1 VLNSKQVIVLWWVV
15 HPSYGVRIRVDTGFQ
30 ISGFKPVLCS
40 SKNLKMVNNASGNEK
55 IFLHRQKP
63 SHCFVT
69 ELLKNKFGCSVFLLR
84 RIKWTVDAS
93 SKVQLLSVLRLPYLY
108 HLAPLLRLLVH
119 SATTAQQNGQ
129 IGGACLSW

>member
-1 VLNSKQVIVLWWVV
+1 
-15 HPSYGVRIRVDTGFQ
+15 
-30 ISGFKPVLCS
+30 
-40 SKNLKMVNNASGNEK
+40 MVNNASGNEK

-63 SHCFVT
+63 SNCFVT
-69 ELLKNKFGCSVFLLR
+69 ELLQNKFGCSVFLLR